1 MCLRLAPRDLGTRT
15 AELPKLPVI
24 SVVDD
29 DAPLREAIV
38 CLMRSLGY
46 DARSF
51 GSAEEFL
58 GSPHVD
64 ATSCLIAD
72 VQMPG
77 MSGFE
82 LQQSLIAKGCKI
94 PIIFISAFPGERLK
108 TKAAGAGPRMLPEQ
122 AFRHQNLGRMS
133 GKGAAGDRQRCL
145 RLSSRPGTRLGKVPL
160 KANRR
165 KP

>member
-1 MCLRLAPRDLGTRT
+1 M
-15 AELPKLPVI
+15 PKLPVI

-58 GSPHVD
+58 DSPHVE

-94 PIIFISAFPGERLK
+94 PVIFISAFPGERLK
-108 TKAAGAGPRMLPEQ
+108 TRTLAPDPVCFLSKPFDTKTLVECLEKALRETGSRRLRLN
-122 AFRHQNLGRMS
+122 FRHATPP
-133 GKGAAGDRQRCL
+133 GKIPL
-145 RLSSRPGTRLGKVPL
+145 R
-160 KANRR
+160 AIRR

>member
-1 MCLRLAPRDLGTRT
+1 MTISFAADSAVCLFLAPRDLRPRT

-24 SVVDD
+24 SIVDD

-64 ATSCLIAD
+64 TTSCLIAD

-82 LQQSLIAKGCKI
+82 LQQSLLAKGCKI

-108 TKAAGAGPRMLPEQ
+108 AKAVAPDPVCFLNKPFDTKTLVE
-122 AFRHQNLGRMS
+122 
-133 GKGAAGDRQRCL
+133 CL
-145 RLSSRPGTRLGKVPL
+145 E
-160 KANRR
+160 KALRETGSTGS
-165 KP
+165 

>member
-1 MCLRLAPRDLGTRT
+1 MPR
-15 AELPKLPVI
+15 LPVI

-46 DARSF
+46 DALSF

-58 GSPHVD
+58 GSPYVD

-82 LQQSLIAKGCKI
+82 LQQSLVAKGCKI
-94 PIIFISAFPGERLK
+94 PVIFISAFPGERLK
-108 TKAAGAGPRMLPEQ
+108 TKTLAPDPVCFLSKPFDTKTLVECLEKALRETG
-122 AFRHQNLGRMS
+122 S
-133 GKGAAGDRQRCL
+133 GVC
-145 RLSSRPGTRLGKVPL
+145 S
-160 KANRR
+160 
-165 KP
+165 

>member
-1 MCLRLAPRDLGTRT
+1 M
-15 AELPKLPVI
+15 PKLPVI

-51 GSAEEFL
+51 GSAEDFL
-58 GSPHVD
+58 NSPHVE

-82 LQQSLIAKGCKI
+82 LQQSLIAKGCKY
-94 PIIFISAFPGERLK
+94 SRHLHLGLSRERLK
-108 TKAAGAGPRMLPEQ
+108 SRTLAPDPVCFLSKPFDTKTLVKCVEKALRETGTGACG
-122 AFRHQNLGRMS
+122 
-133 GKGAAGDRQRCL
+133 
-145 RLSSRPGTRLGKVPL
+145 
-160 KANRR
+160 
-165 KP
+165 

>member
-1 MCLRLAPRDLGTRT
+1 MTIVP
-15 AELPKLPVI
+15 ELTVI

-38 CLMRSLGY
+38 CLMRSLGH

-51 GSAEEFL
+51 ASAEEFL
-58 GSPHVD
+58 LSPYVD

-82 LQQSLIAKGCKI
+82 LQQSLLAKGRNI
-94 PIIFISAFPGERLK
+94 PTIFISAFPGERLK
-108 TKAAGAGPRMLPEQ
+108 AKTAPDPVCFLSKPFDTKALVDCLEKALEKNSGAG
-122 AFRHQNLGRMS
+122 S
-133 GKGAAGDRQRCL
+133 GLDKQL
-145 RLSSRPGTRLGKVPL
+145 
-160 KANRR
+160 
-165 KP
+165 

>member
-1 MCLRLAPRDLGTRT
+1 M
-15 AELPKLPVI
+15 I
-24 SVVDD
+24 SIVDD

-51 GSAEEFL
+51 ASAEEFL
-58 GSPHVD
+58 GSPHAD

-108 TKAAGAGPRMLPEQ
+108 AKALAPDPVCFDKPFDTKTLVECLEKALRETDRGACG
-122 AFRHQNLGRMS
+122 
-133 GKGAAGDRQRCL
+133 
-145 RLSSRPGTRLGKVPL
+145 
-160 KANRR
+160 
-165 KP
+165 

>member
-1 MCLRLAPRDLGTRT
+1 M
-15 AELPKLPVI
+15 I
-24 SVVDD
+24 SIVDD

-58 GSPHVD
+58 DSPHAD
-64 ATSCLIAD
+64 TTSCLIAD

-82 LQQSLIAKGCKI
+82 LQESLIAKGCKI

-108 TKAAGAGPRMLPEQ
+108 AKALAPDPV
-122 AFRHQNLGRMS
+122 S
-133 GKGAAGDRQRCL
+133 
-145 RLSSRPGTRLGKVPL
+145 T
-160 KANRR
+160 R
-165 KP
+165 KPWSNVWRRRCARQTAALAAETPTPQKSAGKAHLRANHRKP